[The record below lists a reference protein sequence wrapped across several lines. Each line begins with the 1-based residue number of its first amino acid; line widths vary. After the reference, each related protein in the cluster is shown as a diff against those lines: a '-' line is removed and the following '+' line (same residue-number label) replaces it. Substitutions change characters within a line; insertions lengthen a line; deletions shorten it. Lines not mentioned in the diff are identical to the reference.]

1 MSISI
6 FNNSRVLSAT
16 EIVKETLSFIID
28 EKGNLAVSFATNK
41 GKGTGAQVVPV
52 EQFSEYIDALTEL
65 RDNGIN
71 EKVEEELSPA
81 EMVKAT
87 ALNRDGVISFRVKSG
102 KGAKPARIPTDQF
115 SEVVNLLE
123 SAKETILEK
132 AEEVLERMDD

>member
-28 EKGNLAVSFATNK
+28 DAGNLAVSFATNK
-41 GKGTGAQVVPV
+41 GKGTGAQVVSV
-52 EQFSEYIDALTEL
+52 DQFSDYIDALTEL

-87 ALNRDGVISFRVKSG
+87 AINRDGVISFRVKSG
-102 KGAKPARIPTDQF
+102 KGAKPARIPSDQF
-115 SEVVNLLE
+115 SEVVDLLE
-123 SAKETILEK
+123 GARETILEK
-132 AEEVLERMDD
+132 AEEVLEKMDD